1 MNDKEIIQRQIYDG
15 FLEKTRSGTYEGNI
29 IIEGIDLSPI
39 TGIYFKE
46 NGKFWLWL
54 KRKDKIDYDFKDGTY
69 TKRVAV
75 PYWECYLEK
84 QPNGRIAYKGFFI
97 FCHFKYS
104 IVGMWDKYM
113 KDKDRINFYIERL
126 PQEEQTIINNIKS
139 KQQ

>member
-15 FLEKTRSGTYEGNI
+15 FLEKTRNGTYEGNVI
-29 IIEGIDLSPI
+29 IDGVDLSPI

-46 NGKFWLWL
+46 NSKFWLWL
-54 KRKDKIDYDFKDGTY
+54 KRKDKIDYNFQDGTY
-69 TKRVAV
+69 KKRVAV

-84 QPNGRIAYKGFFI
+84 QKGGRIAYKGFFF
-97 FCHFKYS
+97 FCHFKYA

-113 KDKDRINFYIERL
+113 QDKDRMNLYIERL